1 MIASASPCPQHPTAL
16 SILVTHKK
24 RRARADSLSFVFFQ
38 CLQIGARQLLWNST
52 VKPEELLWT
61 KWYFP
66 EWWES
71 VNYCFNPGIS
81 SEACHAAQPGLDE
94 ECLLLAHCSISAMTK
109 LGNSCVEWK
118 LPVFVPGEVQKACLH
133 WQQSLF
139 VCAAKSTK
147 LWLLL
152 WLLHSFM
159 NKD

>member
-38 CLQIGARQLLWNST
+38 CLQIGAWQLLWNST

-109 LGNSCVEWK
+109 LGNSCRMEAASICTWW
-118 LPVFVPGEVQKACLH
+118 GTE
-133 WQQSLF
+133 SLF
-139 VCAAKSTK
+139 ALTTKSICLCCQINKVVAAP
-147 LWLLL
+147 LAPAL
-152 WLLHSFM
+152 FYE
-159 NKD
+159 